1 MLRSIV
7 STVCILLFLSGC
19 KEDTETFPSGSLA
32 HYVQQTGLTPINDL
46 IACAATDQ
54 NLAQAS
60 LSDSVSIFFLPTSG
74 ALEFRYFETDHAEL
88 DPHNHTLYQEVALDH
103 LPVFGGFLR
112 RFTRK
117 VTTAKKWC
125 IVTFQRGDSLFY
137 SNPILLKSP
146 DLNTEF
152 NSNLLAIDQTE
163 TLRPQFNWQDGMV
176 DENVIYFQ
184 VISDAEDNLI
194 SGTYTIEQS
203 FQFYDLSNVVL
214 NINDVTPP
222 PTLVENE
229 TYYFTL
235 MAVSIDNWVNLII
248 SVPFDTGN

>member
-7 STVCILLFLSGC
+7 STVCVVLFLSGC

-32 HYVQQTGLTPINDL
+32 NYVQQTGFIPINDL
-46 IACAATDQ
+46 IACAASDQ
-54 NLAQAS
+54 NRVQGS
-60 LSDSVSIFFLPTSG
+60 LSDSVSIFFLPTSET
-74 ALEFRYFETDHAEL
+74 LEFRYFETENAEL
-88 DPHNHTLYQEVALDH
+88 DPHDHSLYQEIALDH
-103 LPVFGGFLR
+103 LPVFGGYLR
-112 RFTRK
+112 RFTRQ
-117 VTTAKKWC
+117 VTTEKKWC
-125 IVTFQRGDSLFY
+125 IVTYQRGDSLFY

-152 NSNLLAIDQTE
+152 NSDLLTIDQKE
-163 TLRPQFNWQDGMV
+163 TLRPQFSWQDGLV

-222 PTLVENE
+222 PTLTENE
-229 TYYFTL
+229 IYYFTL

-248 SVPFDTGN
+248 RVPFDTGD